1 MTRDTSR
8 NGVFPNRAWRFVRLT
23 SSALAQSRR
32 RGEIDQPRNAFSL
45 SRNFDVRRHVR
56 LLSQFSSDMV
66 HQLEDAAWPK
76 VCYVILNV
84 HGCLLLVGRLMSAGN
99 DEIESFSLIL
109 EARPIKK
116 LRLLPST

>member
-1 MTRDTSR
+1 M
-8 NGVFPNRAWRFVRLT
+8 
-23 SSALAQSRR
+23 
-32 RGEIDQPRNAFSL
+32 
-45 SRNFDVRRHVR
+45 R